1 MFSKRRLNKSSF
13 KSSKKQSPI
22 KSYSSLSKPKKSS
35 KLESFYSERLNP
47 DDCQFCTPVI
57 TNFNCLIK
65 RKPSVLNAWK
75 NELTF
80 IHKIKASEYSKI
92 KKVHYNLEFS
102 KNSYTYKPKLLC
114 SPNKSNKKVNQVI
127 SEKYANTDRKN
138 YIAVASDLRKNSANI
153 VEKNKS
159 VIIPMDDAEIEG
171 WSDN

>member
-1 MFSKRRLNKSSF
+1 M
-13 KSSKKQSPI
+13 
-22 KSYSSLSKPKKSS
+22 
-35 KLESFYSERLNP
+35 
-47 DDCQFCTPVI
+47 
-57 TNFNCLIK
+57 
-65 RKPSVLNAWK
+65 
-75 NELTF
+75 
-80 IHKIKASEYSKI
+80 
-92 KKVHYNLEFS
+92 HYNLEFS